1 LGGVADALKNLKN
14 LKLKKQN
21 NIMKKILISYLK
33 FPIFHLIIGFNV
45 FAYGQAEGTIINGN
59 LGFNQIGGTP
69 INPSAIVEM
78 KSTNKGMLLPRLT
91 TSQINSIASPTQGL
105 LLYDTDTKCVKSY
118 NGTVWECT
126 SSSSSVA
133 VASPMT
139 TSLATKIIGTE
150 TNYGRGIAVDNS
162 GNYYITGHF
171 YGQIKM
177 TDADAFVTSQGDTDA
192 FIAKFNSAGVL
203 LWKVFLAGYDG
214 TIAKNLKID
223 ASGNVYTIGT
233 FSGQVTIY
241 SANGST
247 AVINT
252 GSQYTSQ
259 TYVLKFN
266 TNGNLTWNQV
276 FTNDYTQD
284 LALDAS
290 GNVHIVGYF
299 SSTLV
304 LGSTTLISSG
314 SWDIYAVKLN
324 SSNGSMIWAFAEGG
338 TSVDYGYGI
347 AVDGNAN
354 VYLTGLYNGTASF
367 GATPSLQSI
376 TSRGNSDIFIS
387 KYNSSGTLE
396 WVKTSGSSIQNDQG
410 DKIAVNSAG
419 TEIYLAGRFGGT
431 ILFGT
436 GLGSNSLTSA
446 GNFDIVLAKY
456 DGSGTLGFAIRAG
469 GGNNDFV
476 EAMTVETNGNLYFTG
491 ESGHSNCAFTSNSP
505 SVQNFILNAT
515 CGTSSCFI
523 AKYNN
528 LGILQFVVATTNG
541 SGIDGF
547 RMTHLNGKTWV
558 IGDFSNTVNFGF
570 QQLTAINNPE
580 LFVWRFSE
588 N

>member
-1 LGGVADALKNLKN
+1 
-14 LKLKKQN
+14 
-21 NIMKKILISYLK
+21 MKKIFLSYLK
-33 FPIFHLIIGFNV
+33 FLIFHLIIGFNV
-45 FAYGQAEGTIINGN
+45 FAYAQAEGTIINGN
-59 LGFNQIGGTP
+59 LGFNQLNSTP

-78 KSTNKGMLLPRLT
+78 KSSNKGMLLPRLN

-105 LLYDTDTKCVKSY
+105 LLYDTDSKCVKSY
-118 NGTVWECT
+118 NGNAWECT
-126 SSSSSVA
+126 SASSSVA

-139 TSLATKIIGTE
+139 TSLATKVIGTGQ
-150 TNYGRGIAVDNS
+150 NYGRGIGVDNS
-162 GNYYITGHF
+162 GNYYIMGHF
-171 YGQIKM
+171 NGQIKM
-177 TDADAFVTSQGDTDA
+177 NESDAFVTSQGDNDA

-203 LWKVFLAGYDG
+203 LWKVFLAGPDG

-223 ASGNVYTIGT
+223 ASGNIYTIGS

-247 AVINT
+247 QIIDT

-259 TYVLKFN
+259 TYILKFN
-266 TNGNLTWNQV
+266 TNGNLTWNQA
-276 FTNDYTQD
+276 FTNNETQD
-284 LALDAS
+284 IALDPS

-299 SSTLV
+299 YGTLV
-304 LGSTTLISSG
+304 LGSTTLVSSSG

-324 SSNGSMIWAFAEGG
+324 SSNGSVIWAFAEGG
-338 TSVDYGYGI
+338 TSSDYGYGI

-354 VYLTGLYNGTASF
+354 VYLTGLYNATASF
-367 GATPSLQSI
+367 GASPSLQSI
-376 TSRGNSDIFIS
+376 TSRGQSDIFIS
-387 KYNSSGTLE
+387 KYNSSGTLA
-396 WVKTSGSSIQNDQG
+396 WVRTSGSTQGDQG
-410 DKIAVNSAG
+410 DKVAVNSAG

-446 GNFDIVLAKY
+446 GSNDIVLAKY
-456 DGSGTLGFAIRAG
+456 DGSGTIGFAIRAG

-476 EAMTVETNGNLYFTG
+476 EGMTVETNGNLYFTG
-491 ESGHSNCAFTSNSP
+491 ETGHSNCAFTSNSL
-505 SVQNFILNAT
+505 SVQNFILNAS

-528 LGILQFVVATTNG
+528 LGILQFVVATTNN
-541 SGIDGF
+541 SSIDGF

>member
-1 LGGVADALKNLKN
+1 
-14 LKLKKQN
+14 
-21 NIMKKILISYLK
+21 MKKIILSLSNVPLLY
-33 FPIFHLIIGFNV
+33 IIMGFNA
-45 FAYGQAEGTIINGN
+45 FAFGQTEGTAINGN
-59 LGFNQIGGTP
+59 LGFKQIGNTP
-69 INPSAIVEM
+69 MNASAIIEM

-91 TSQINSIASPTQGL
+91 TAQINAVPSPVQGL
-105 LLYDTDTKCVKSY
+105 MLYDTDAKCVKSY
-118 NGTVWECT
+118 NGTIWECT
-126 SSSSSVA
+126 SASSSVA
-133 VASPMT
+133 VTSPMT
-139 TSLATKIIGTE
+139 TSFATKVIGIGQ
-150 TNYGRGIAVDNS
+150 NYGRGIAVDNS

-171 YGQIKM
+171 NGQIKM
-177 TDADAFVTSQGDTDA
+177 TEADAFVTSLGGNDG

-203 LWKVFLAGYDG
+203 LWKVFLAGPNE

-223 ASGNVYTIGT
+223 TSGNIYTIGS

-247 AVINT
+247 QVINT
-252 GSQYTSQ
+252 GGPFTSQ
-259 TYVLKFN
+259 TYILKFN
-266 TNGNLTWNQV
+266 ASGNLTWNQV
-276 FTNDYTQD
+276 FTNTDTQD
-284 LALDAS
+284 MALDTS
-290 GNVHIVGYF
+290 GNVHIVGNF

-304 LGSTTLISSG
+304 FGSTNLSPSG
-314 SWDIYAVKLN
+314 SEDIYVVKLS
-324 SSNGSMIWAFAEGG
+324 SSNGLAIWAFSEGG
-338 TSVDYGYGI
+338 TSADNGYGI

-354 VYLTGLYNGTASF
+354 VYLTGSYNGTASF
-367 GATPSLQSI
+367 GASPSLQSI
-376 TSRGNSDIFIS
+376 TSRGGTDIFIS

-396 WVKTSGSSIQNDQG
+396 WVRTSGSTQSDQG

-419 TEIYLAGRFGGT
+419 TEIYLAGRFAGT

-446 GNFDIVLAKY
+446 GSNDIILAKY
-456 DGSGTLGFAIRAG
+456 DGSGTIGFTIRAG

-491 ESGHSNCAFTSNSP
+491 ETGYSNCAFTSNSN
-505 SVQNFILNAT
+505 SVQNFILNAS
-515 CGTSSCFI
+515 CGSSACFI

-528 LGILQFVVATTNG
+528 LGILQFVVATTNN
-541 SGIDGF
+541 SGVDGF

-558 IGDFSNTVNFGF
+558 TGDFSNTVNFGF

>member
-1 LGGVADALKNLKN
+1 
-14 LKLKKQN
+14 
-21 NIMKKILISYLK
+21 
-33 FPIFHLIIGFNV
+33 LIIGFNV
-45 FAYGQAEGTIINGN
+45 FTYGQAEGTIINGN

-78 KSTNKGMLLPRLT
+78 KSTSKGMLLPRLT

-105 LLYDTDTKCVKSY
+105 LLYDTDAKCVKSY

-139 TSLATKIIGTE
+139 TSMATKVIGTAQ
-150 TNYGRGIAVDNS
+150 NYGRGIAVDNS

-171 YGQIKM
+171 NGQIRM
-177 TDADAFVTSQGDTDA
+177 TEADAFVTSLGGNDG

-203 LWKVFLAGYDG
+203 LWKVFLAGPDD

-223 ASGNVYTIGT
+223 ASGNIYTIGS

-247 AVINT
+247 QLINAG
-252 GSQYTSQ
+252 GSSQ

-266 TNGNLTWNQV
+266 TNGILTWNQV
-276 FTNDYTQD
+276 FTNTETQD
-284 LALDAS
+284 LALDTS

-299 SSTLV
+299 SGTLV
-304 LGSTTLISSG
+304 WGSTTLSSSG

-324 SSNGSMIWAFAEGG
+324 SSNGLVTWAFAEGG
-338 TSVDYGYGI
+338 TGADYGNGI
-347 AVDGNAN
+347 VVDGNSN
-354 VYLTGLYNGTASF
+354 VYLTGAYDGTASF
-367 GATPSLQSI
+367 GASPTLQSI
-376 TSRGNSDIFIS
+376 TSRGQSDIFIS
-387 KYNSSGTLE
+387 KYSSSGTLE
-396 WVKTSGSSIQNDQG
+396 WVRTSGSTQSDRG
-410 DKIAVNSAG
+410 DKVAVNSAG

-436 GLGSNSLTSA
+436 GLGSNSLNSA
-446 GNFDIVLAKY
+446 GSNDIVLAKY
-456 DGSGTLGFAIRAG
+456 DGNGTIGFAIRAG

-476 EAMTVETNGNLYFTG
+476 EAMTVEANGNLYFTG
-491 ESGHSNCAFTSNSP
+491 ETGYSNCAFTSNSS
-505 SVQNFILNAT
+505 SVQNFILNAS
-515 CGTSSCFI
+515 CGSSACFI

-528 LGILQFVVATTNG
+528 LGILQFVVATTNN

-570 QQLTAINNPE
+570 QQLSAINNPE